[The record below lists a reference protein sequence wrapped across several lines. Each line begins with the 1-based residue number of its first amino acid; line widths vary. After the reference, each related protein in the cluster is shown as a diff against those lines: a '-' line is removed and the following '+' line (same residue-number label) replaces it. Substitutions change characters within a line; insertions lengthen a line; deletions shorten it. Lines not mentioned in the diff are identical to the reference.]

1 MEQISRFDV
10 DEELLNKIFQ
20 KVEQMMRS
28 DELDEEEYEFT
39 KEELETIDK
48 IMLKNLDIFM
58 EEQTN

>member
-48 IMLKNLDIFM
+48 IMLKNLDI
-58 EEQTN
+58 